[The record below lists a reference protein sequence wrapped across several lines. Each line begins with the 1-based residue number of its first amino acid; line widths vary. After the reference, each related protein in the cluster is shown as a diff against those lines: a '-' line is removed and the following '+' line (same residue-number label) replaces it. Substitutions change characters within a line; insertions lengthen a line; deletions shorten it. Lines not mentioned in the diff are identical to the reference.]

1 MAGGKGSRSREGS
14 RVGQG
19 EVRPHIPKAKGQLPS
34 MQMMPEKAESHLLRN
49 IILLF
54 FLAVV
59 VVAGFVGYK
68 SYLLLQSVNTY
79 KVAAMS
85 EPYELKEGANLP
97 MVVRDLAGKDYPP
110 LILKLWVKLNHHY
123 YPMIQQG
130 IYEVDGTKTLPEL
143 LTDMREGNIFKIKL
157 PTLPLIEGMNI
168 FSVSR
173 RLSAR
178 EDLVQNLTLA
188 QIMQQ
193 PQDFITKTL
202 APDPSDKSLLQAI
215 GGTHDSLE
223 GLLMPA
229 TYDYEPHKTDTVSLV
244 AQALEKMAVFMRT
257 QYIDRDETIDE
268 VLKNPYEVL
277 ILASIVERESS
288 LKSER
293 PMIAG
298 VFINRLKKGIKLQ
311 TDPAVMYGVSPD
323 FKGPL
328 RRSQLQRDTPYNTYT
343 RAGLPPTP
351 IAMPSA
357 EAIEAVLKPATTD
370 ALFFVAKGPDP
381 QDGHFFSATLREHN
395 KAVAAYRKAVRAY
408 KLESA
413 DKAQ

>member
-1 MAGGKGSRSREGS
+1 MAGGKDSSLRAQQSGANKQ
-14 RVGQG
+14 GQQ
-19 EVRPHIPKAKGQLPS
+19 RPHIPQAKGHLPS
-34 MQMMPEKAESHLLRN
+34 VQVPPEKAESHWMRNTFLLVF
-49 IILLF
+49 LL
-54 FLAVV
+54 LVV
-59 VVAGFVGYK
+59 AAGFVGYK

-85 EPYELKEGANLP
+85 EPYELKEGSTLP
-97 MVVRDLAGKDYPP
+97 MVVQDLAGRDYPE
-110 LILKLWVKLNHHY
+110 LILKVWVKLNHHY

-130 IYEVDGTKTLPEL
+130 KYLVDGNKTLAEVL
-143 LTDMREGNIFKIKL
+143 SDMREGNVVKIKL
-157 PTLPLIEGMNI
+157 PTIPLVEGMNI
-168 FSVSR
+168 SSIMR

-193 PQDFITKTL
+193 PQDFIRQTL
-202 APDPSDKSLLQAI
+202 APDPEDQSRLQAI
-215 GGTHDSLE
+215 GGVHNSLE

-229 TYDYEPHKTDTVSLV
+229 TYDYEPQVTDTVSMV
-244 AQALEKMAVFMRT
+244 AQALVKMADFMRER
-257 QYIDRDETIDE
+257 YIDRDQSIDE
-268 VLKNPYEVL
+268 VLKDPYEVL

-293 PMIAG
+293 PQIAG
-298 VFINRLKKGIKLQ
+298 VFINRLRQGIKLQ

-328 RRSQLQRDTPYNTYT
+328 RRSQLQKDTPYNTYT
-343 RAGLPPTP
+343 RGGLPPTP

-357 EAIEAVLKPATTD
+357 EAIMAVLKPATTK

-381 QDGHFFSATLREHN
+381 KDGHYFSTTLAEHN
-395 KAVAAYRKAVRAY
+395 KAVAAYRKAVREY
-408 KLESA
+408 KRA
-413 DKAQ
+413 HQ